1 MHIHCSSRTRTSLVA
16 SNGGALRGS
25 GGAAKRTSIL
35 ELTCWWCRGSCGWRQ
50 SISGRPNI
58 IWLTSELHL
67 VSSPNRGGEPCASTL
82 TAIRVVAHRS
92 AASGARPERWGRVS
106 IGQNIPSR
114 PFKTVPQGQVCGST
128 TFRARHVERVLHTC
142 ARCGMMPSSPG
153 LGNSF
158 VGTAVK
164 NCLIN
169 VTSTPSGGSMRP

>member
-1 MHIHCSSRTRTSLVA
+1 MPDATRPSTGTMSASLIAAVELAAPRLASHHAHRSPSTVLAQDCRCSALMR
-16 SNGGALRGS
+16 NGPVLAQRARGM
-25 GGAAKRTSIL
+25 A
-35 ELTCWWCRGSCGWRQ
+35 
-50 SISGRPNI
+50 
-58 IWLTSELHL
+58 
-67 VSSPNRGGEPCASTL
+67 CASTL

-128 TFRARHVERVLHTC
+128 TVRARHVERVLHTC

>member
-1 MHIHCSSRTRTSLVA
+1 MVHSARSAPSAPVRRSWEPA
-16 SNGGALRGS
+16 SHRPCKVDRRRHS
-25 GGAAKRTSIL
+25 VTTT
-35 ELTCWWCRGSCGWRQ
+35 ECRHRSNQ
-50 SISGRPNI
+50 
-58 IWLTSELHL
+58 
-67 VSSPNRGGEPCASTL
+67 PCASTL